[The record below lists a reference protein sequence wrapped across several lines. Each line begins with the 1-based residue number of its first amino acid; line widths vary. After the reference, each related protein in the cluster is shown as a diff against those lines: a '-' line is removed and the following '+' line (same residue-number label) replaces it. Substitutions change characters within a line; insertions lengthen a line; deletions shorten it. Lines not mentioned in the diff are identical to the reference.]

1 VAVVGITP
9 VINKKIGVKNLSLTQ
24 LAKIFSGE
32 ITNWQQVG
40 GPDQEVVLVNRAQG
54 SGTRSTFEQWV
65 MGNRKTKPAQEQD
78 STGMV
83 RSIVANTPGAIS
95 YLAFSYVDNTVATL
109 KLDGVAPD
117 DQNVMN
123 NTWPIWSYEHVYT
136 KGQPTGLT
144 KEFLAYVLSDKI
156 QNKQVSKMGYI
167 PVAQMQVERSL
178 DGTITKVK

>member
-1 VAVVGITP
+1 
-9 VINKKIGVKNLSLTQ
+9 
-24 LAKIFSGE
+24 
-32 ITNWQQVG
+32 
-40 GPDQEVVLVNRAQG
+40 
-54 SGTRSTFEQWV
+54 
-65 MGNRKTKPAQEQD
+65 
-78 STGMV
+78 MV